1 MLELL
6 ELIKILLLSVVQG
19 VTEWLPVS
27 STGHMIL
34 LDDILSL
41 KVSEDF
47 LSVFLVVVQLG
58 SIMAVVY
65 LYFGKLNP
73 FSKNKTKDQQS
84 ETWNLWK
91 KVLVA
96 TIPAAVIGLFLDDY
110 MDSLNSPW
118 VVAMALIGYGI
129 LFIVIEKY
137 RSSYQKPA
145 KLTKIEDITYS
156 NAVKVGLFQSLS
168 LVPGTSRSGS
178 TIIGGL
184 LLGGSREL
192 TTEFSFFMGIP
203 IMFGASFLK
212 IIKHGL
218 NYTGAEIFYLLFG
231 MTIAFVVSIFTIRV
245 LLRYIKRHSFEVF
258 GYYRII
264 LGVVVLAL
272 TIL

>member
-6 ELIKILLLSVVQG
+6 ELIKVFLLSVVQG

-58 SIMAVVY
+58 SIIAVVY

-118 VVAMALIGYGI
+118 VVAMALISYGI
-129 LFIVIEKY
+129 IFIVIERY
-137 RSSYQKPA
+137 RSHHQKPA
-145 KLTKIEDITYS
+145 KLTEIEDITYS
-156 NAVKVGLFQSLS
+156 DAVKVGLFQSLS

-192 TTEFSFFMGIP
+192 TTEFSFFMGVP

-212 IIKHGL
+212 IIKYGF
-218 NYTGAEIFYLLFG
+218 NYTGAEIFYLIFG
-231 MTIAFVVSIFTIRV
+231 MIVAFVVSIFTIRV
-245 LLRYIKRHSFEVF
+245 LLRYIKRHSFEIF

-264 LGVVVLAL
+264 LGAIVLVL